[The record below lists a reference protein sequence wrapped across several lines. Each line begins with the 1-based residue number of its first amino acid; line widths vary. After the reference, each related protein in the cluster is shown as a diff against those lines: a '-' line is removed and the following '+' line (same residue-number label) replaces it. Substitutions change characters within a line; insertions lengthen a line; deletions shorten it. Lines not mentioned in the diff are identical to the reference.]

1 MRSST
6 AIDGA
11 RSTGFHPW
19 LLAQAR
25 IVFRM
30 GVSSAMPLT
39 VAALV
44 LGSAPAS
51 AQSQPAKYVAP
62 SNETVTTTT
71 LLLQKFGG
79 SPFKEIRVQNASS
92 VPIVVYSLT
101 LLNCVNIR
109 QDCDEPAAVSVRVAP
124 GTHELLY
131 RVEPCDAQVNFS
143 FRYTME
149 WRADT
154 AGVTAP
160 SGIGA
165 ANSGQ
170 IARLRVEPESL
181 FMHVGQ
187 RLALHQQV
195 RVIGLDL
202 QGNIVGPV
210 QSYNVQFATSPVA
223 TINADTVIAQ
233 SVGRAMIGFH
243 VTSLAPPLT
252 VTLPI
257 IVSGDTPH

>member
-1 MRSST
+1 MQ
-6 AIDGA
+6 A
-11 RSTGFHPW
+11 RSAFRIA
-19 LLAQAR
+19 LLCVIA
-25 IVFRM
+25 
-30 GVSSAMPLT
+30 PL
-39 VAALV
+39 ALPLAV
-44 LGSAPAS
+44 AS
-51 AQSQPAKYVAP
+51 AQQKPAKYVAP

-154 AGVTAP
+154 AGVAAP
-160 SGIGA
+160 SGTGA
-165 ANSGQ
+165 ASPGQ

-181 FMHVGQ
+181 MLHVGQ
-187 RLALHQQV
+187 RIALHQQV

-202 QGNIVGPV
+202 QGNIVAPV
-210 QSYNVQFATSPVA
+210 QSYTVQFATSPVA

-233 SVGRAMIGFH
+233 SVGRAIIEFH
-243 VTSLAPPLT
+243 VTSVTPPLT
-252 VTLPI
+252 VRLPI
-257 IVSGDTPH
+257 IVSGGTQL